1 MKFLCHYRLWVILIL
16 VFTVACASTEDP
28 LKKKKAEAA
37 RNLGEAYLREGNFTL
52 ALKELLK
59 AESLNPDDPYLQNDI
74 GLAFYGKRKY
84 DRAIRHYKKA
94 LDIKPD
100 YAPAMHTLGNAYR
113 AQQRWDSA
121 IEYYEQAL
129 DSTLYATP
137 HFPLSNL
144 GAAYYEKKD
153 YRRSEKY
160 YLEALEMQSDF
171 VQALRGLAR
180 TYMAIGRYE
189 DAIFRLKKAVR
200 NQPNIALIHYEL
212 GNAYRKAGYRR
223 DARDAYGQ
231 AIRLAP
237 ESTVADEARLGLKK
251 LN

>member
-1 MKFLCHYRLWVILIL
+1 MKFLCHFRMWMILIL
-16 VFTVACASTEDP
+16 VFSVACASTQDP
-28 LKKKKAEAA
+28 QRKKKAEAA

-59 AESLNPDDPYLQNDI
+59 AEDLNPNDPYLQNDI

-94 LDIKPD
+94 LDLQPD
-100 YAPAMHTLGNAYR
+100 YAPAMNNLGNAYM
-113 AQQRWDSA
+113 AQERWDSA
-121 IEYYEQAL
+121 IEYYEKAL

-144 GAAYYEKKD
+144 GAVYYMKKD
-153 YRRSEKY
+153 YRQSEKY
-160 YLEALEMQSDF
+160 YLEALELKADF
-171 VQALRGLAR
+171 VQALRGIGR
-180 TYMAIGRYE
+180 TYMAIGRYD

-200 NQPNIALIHYEL
+200 IHPEVAVLHYEL
-212 GNAYRKAGYRR
+212 GNAYRRAGYRR
-223 DARDAYGQ
+223 DAREAYNQ
-231 AIRLAP
+231 AIQLAP
-237 ESTVADEARLGLKK
+237 ESMVADEARLGLKK

>member
-16 VFTVACASTEDP
+16 VFAVACASTEDP
-28 LKKKKAEAA
+28 LKEKKAEAA

-74 GLAFYGKRKY
+74 GLTYYGMRKY
-84 DRAIRHYKKA
+84 DKAIRHYKKA
-94 LDIKPD
+94 LDLKSD
-100 YAPAMHTLGNAYR
+100 YAPAMNNLGNAYL

-121 IEYYEQAL
+121 VEYYEKAL
-129 DSTLYATP
+129 ESVLYATP

-144 GAAYYEKKD
+144 GAVYYEKKE

-160 YLEALEMQSDF
+160 YLEALELQSDF

-180 TYMAIGRYE
+180 TYMAIGRFD

-200 NQPNIALIHYEL
+200 IQPEVALLHLEL
-212 GNAYRKAGYRR
+212 GNAYRMAGYRR
-223 DARDAYGQ
+223 DARDAYQQ

-237 ESTVADEARLGLKK
+237 ETAVADEAKIGLNK

>member
-1 MKFLCHYRLWVILIL
+1 MNILCNFRFWLIL
-16 VFTVACASTEDP
+16 VLIFTVACASTEDP
-28 LKKKKAEAA
+28 LRKKKAEAA

-59 AESLNPDDPYLQNDI
+59 AEDLNPNDPYLQNDI
-74 GLAFYGKRKY
+74 GLAFYGKRRY

-94 LDIKPD
+94 LDLKPD
-100 YAPAMHTLGNAYR
+100 YAPAMNNLGNAYM
-113 AQQRWDSA
+113 AQERWDSA

-144 GAAYYEKKD
+144 GAVYYMKKD

-180 TYMAIGRYE
+180 TYMAKGRYE

-200 NQPNIALIHYEL
+200 MNPELALLHYEL
-212 GNAYRKAGYRR
+212 GNAFRLAGYRR
-223 DARDAYGQ
+223 DARDAYKQ
-231 AIRLAP
+231 AIQLAP
-237 ESTVADEARLGLKK
+237 ESVVADEARLGLKK